1 MNNKKLAKI
10 ESLDEQMQKIAKQ
23 KKQLIQEY
31 KEQENKAK
39 MRRITKRGAF
49 FESILPETVSL
60 TDVQVKTLLEMVLLS
75 DFASNRIKEMQSG
88 AFPPAKPASAKTVPV
103 GDDSDEDDE

>member
-1 MNNKKLAKI
+1 MKNAKLAKI

-23 KKQLIQEY
+23 KKQLVLEY

-49 FESILPETVSL
+49 IESILPETVSL

-88 AFPPAKPASAKTVPV
+88 AFPPAKPASAKTAPA
-103 GDDSDEDDE
+103 GDDTNKDEE